1 MSGFLPARRLVLRV
15 AVVAAVAA
23 IAFPLGVMAGHR
35 FTDVPDSNTFH
46 ADISAIADAGITS
59 GCSPLKYC
67 PKDVVTREQ
76 MAAFLNRLGALGP
89 GKTPVVN
96 ADRVDGQDASA
107 FAAAGHDHDAD
118 YLAIG
123 GKATD
128 SDKLD
133 GLDGSAF
140 AAAGHDHDADY
151 LAIGGKATDS
161 DKLDGRDASSFTGG
175 LVAVRLGNE
184 IPLTTTATTVATLDL
199 PVSPTYST
207 FFVTFTAQ
215 VVAAGGPVECSL
227 VRDDDAVVHSRRA
240 GGYSDFGIMLDL
252 SLNSSIWRGDTSAIR
267 VDCRKVEPTAAIAA
281 VQGRELN
288 ALALG
293 SGS

>member
-1 MSGFLPARRLVLRV
+1 MSGPLPARRLVLRV

-35 FTDVPDSNTFH
+35 FADVPDSNTFH
-46 ADISAIADAGITS
+46 ADISAIADAGITT
-59 GCSPLKYC
+59 GCSATMYC
-67 PKDVVTREQ
+67 PKDPVTREQ

-96 ADRVDGQDASA
+96 ADR
-107 FAAAGHDHDAD
+107 
-118 YLAIG
+118 
-123 GKATD
+123 
-128 SDKLD
+128 LD

-140 AAAGHDHDADY
+140 ATAGHDHDADY

-215 VVAAGGPVECSL
+215 VVASGGPVECSL
-227 VRDDDAVVHSRRA
+227 VRDDDAVIHSRRA

-252 SLNSSIWRGDTSAIR
+252 SLNSPVWKGDTSAIR
-267 VDCRKVEPTAAIAA
+267 VDCRKVEPSATIAA